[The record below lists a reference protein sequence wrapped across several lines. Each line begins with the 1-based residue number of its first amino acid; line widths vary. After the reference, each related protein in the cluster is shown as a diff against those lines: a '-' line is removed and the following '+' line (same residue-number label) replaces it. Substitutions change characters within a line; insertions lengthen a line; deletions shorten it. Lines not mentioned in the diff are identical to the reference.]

1 MFHFAKKVSHQ
12 QCFTDICPQLF
23 RLLQLSSII
32 SSISNKFWRQ
42 INQFWVDFWKGRRL
56 RWLCL
61 QELTE
66 RSSMGSSDCSRRDR
80 FCKHF
85 RKCRNVGG
93 HAKAPSSFS
102 LSARPEGSG
111 WWDTIGCSTPSQIYS
126 ISTSIWYQQL
136 ALTPMTERSNTQLTQ
151 ITSSRVRLRQQFS
164 KSPTLH

>member
-85 RKCRNVGG
+85 RKRRNWGG
-93 HAKAPSSFS
+93 PREDTVILFFECTAW
-102 LSARPEGSG
+102 GSG
-111 WWDTIGCSTPSQIYS
+111 WWDMIGWGSGWWDMIGCSTPSQRYL
-126 ISTSIWYQQL
+126 ISTSIWFQQVFDFNNWL
-136 ALTPMTERSNTQLTQ
+136 
-151 ITSSRVRLRQQFS
+151 
-164 KSPTLH
+164 